1 MMASLANPRVRLVF
15 HSSCTRGRLT
25 FSLFISLFPGF
36 FVSPLCFCSP
46 ISLTPFS
53 RCRLVF
59 YEFFFHPEAC
69 IFLNSFSL
77 WFPLHSIQYPS
88 RFVLD
93 SFALSLTFLL
103 LRFHLLRLAFIA
115 SSVLDSFR
123 GSVRFEKLVR
133 TPFNS
138 GYILVS
144 LVIAIVIIDFILWP
158 FCTEM

>member
-36 FVSPLCFCSP
+36 FVSPLRFCSP

-77 WFPLHSIQYPS
+77 WFPLHSIQYPP

-93 SFALSLTFLL
+93 SSVLSLTFLL
-103 LRFHLLRLAFIA
+103 LHFHLLQLAFVA
-115 SSVLDSFR
+115 SSVLDSFC
-123 GSVRFEKLVR
+123 GSVCFEKLVR
-133 TPFNS
+133 TAFNS
-138 GYILVS
+138 PYILAS
-144 LVIAIVIIDFILWP
+144 LVTAIVIIHFILWP
-158 FCTEM
+158 FCTET